1 MSGADTHYPL
11 LRSNFT
17 GTYIVNYLQDILPF
31 IQHLSDRVGEQLL
44 KDFEQVRIAEQK
56 SDGSLVT
63 KSDRWAD
70 EYIKT
75 ALQTEFPNFAVLTE
89 ESARTLPHTEW
100 CWVVDPLDGTTNF
113 ARGIPIWA
121 ISLGLLHYGV
131 PVFGFVS
138 IPPLRHSLYGWFTE
152 ADRDHQGANAAFLNG
167 HPLQVNSAP
176 PLLTNLGSHL
186 FSSCSRSLEAIPF
199 GMHTAATTK
208 LPAKLRMLG
217 VASYNLLTVATGATI
232 AAVEATPKIWDIAA
246 AWAILQAAGAIWIPL
261 ESQPIFPLEFG
272 KNYSDRNFPT
282 LVVSHTELLPI
293 FHPLVSPL
301 LRN

>member
-1 MSGADTHYPL
+1 M
-11 LRSNFT
+11 
-17 GTYIVNYLQDILPF
+17 NYLQDILPF

-75 ALQTEFPNFAVLTE
+75 ALQNEFPDFAVLTE
-89 ESARTLPHTEW
+89 ESARTLPHAEW

-121 ISLGLLHYGV
+121 ISLGLLHYSL

-152 ADRDHQGANAAFLNG
+152 ADRDKQGVNAAFLNG
-167 HPLQVNSAP
+167 HPLHVSSNAP
-176 PLLTNLGSHL
+176 SLTNLGSHL
-186 FSSCSRSLEAIPF
+186 FSSCSRSLEAI
-199 GMHTAATTK
+199 ATTK

-246 AWAILQAAGAIWIPL
+246 AWPILQAAGAIWISL
-261 ESQPIFPLEFG
+261 ESQPIFPLEPG

-282 LVVSHTELLPI
+282 LVVSHTELLAV
-293 FHPLVSPL
+293 FQPLVKPMWAKVQ
-301 LRN
+301 